1 MSSPQCLPCTLGSTA
16 VPAGFAAS
24 SWWHWPFLQPL
35 LHQADTASVLFLMT
49 VTKVSHWA
57 GHWCPEPSK
66 GKTERPCLKTR
77 GESLSSLFSYTFFL
91 KEFYLLIWERDR
103 EREIDLLF
111 NLFIY
116 LARASFFLY
125 FRMWVPRWGARAS
138 MPLTGFRFI
147 TSSKVPF
154 QLLLH
159 SG

>member
-49 VTKVSHWA
+49 VTKVSPWA

-103 EREIDLLF
+103 ERNRFVVQL
-111 NLFIY
+111 IY
-116 LARASFFLY
+116 LPGQGLFFLILSD
-125 FRMWVPRWGARAS
+125 VGP
-138 MPLTGFRFI
+138 
-147 TSSKVPF
+147 KVGCAC
-154 QLLLH
+154 LH
-159 SG
+159 AAHRLQVYY